1 MCFSAS
7 IVLFPTGLRL
17 ELFLTNVVSYH
28 VLTFVKS
35 DPVAA
40 ILLLSGFLSGK
51 ESSVKSKSVVVGE
64 PDCQLDRESKWF
76 NSFI

>member
-7 IVLFPTGLRL
+7 IVLLPTGLRL

-28 VLTFVKS
+28 ALTFGKS

-40 ILLLSGFLSGK
+40 ILLFSAFLSGK
-51 ESSVKSKSVVVGE
+51 ESSVKSKSVVFGE
-64 PDCQLDRESKWF
+64 PDCQLNRESKLL